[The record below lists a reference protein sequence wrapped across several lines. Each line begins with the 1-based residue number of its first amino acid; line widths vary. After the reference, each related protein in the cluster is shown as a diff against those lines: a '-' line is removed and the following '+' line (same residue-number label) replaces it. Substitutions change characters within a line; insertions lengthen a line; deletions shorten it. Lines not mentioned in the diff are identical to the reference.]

1 MSKCGNC
8 KYFSIGLF
16 SSYGHCENHERKM
29 TRNTKFI
36 RQRGTKGCSYFK
48 KKEELK

>member
-1 MSKCGNC
+1 MGKCGNC

-16 SSYGHCENHERKM
+16 SSYGHCMNRERKV
-29 TRNTKFI
+29 TRSTKFTK
-36 RQRGTKGCSYFK
+36 QRSSKGCSYFE